1 MIFLINKGLEKGL
14 SFKIMESVRKG
25 KGLTP
30 EMEEAMIANGKLP
43 DWYID
48 SCKKIK
54 YMFPKAHAVAYVMMA
69 WRIAWF
75 KVYRPIAYY
84 CAFLGIRAKA
94 FDYEKM
100 CNGSDR
106 LKREMDILKQQAA
119 DKTISNKDEDLL
131 AAMKIVQEMYARGF
145 EFEKV
150 NLYESEAKLFHE
162 KNGKIQPSFTSIP
175 GLGENVAVAIETEA
189 KKKPFATIDEF
200 VERTGANKTVVQ
212 ILKDNGIL
220 DGIPESNQ
228 MSLFDDFNM

>member
-75 KVYRPIAYY
+75 KVYMPQAYY
-84 CAFLGIRAKA
+84 AAFLGIRAKA
-94 FDYEKM
+94 LDYEKM
-100 CNGSDR
+100 CNGIER
-106 LKREMDILKQQAA
+106 VNKEIEILKEQAA
-119 DKTISNKDEDLL
+119 QKIISNKDEDLL
-131 AAMKIVQEMYARGF
+131 GVLKIVQELYARGL
-145 EFEKV
+145 EFAKID
-150 NLYESEAKLFHE
+150 LYKSKGKLFQVTDD
-162 KNGKIQPSFTSIP
+162 GKILPSFMAIP
-175 GLGENVAVAIETEA
+175 GLGENVALAIEDEA

-200 VERTGANKTVVQ
+200 VERTKANKTVVE
-212 ILKDNGIL
+212 ILKANGIL
-220 DGIPESNQ
+220 EGIPESNQ
-228 MSLFDDFNM
+228 ISLFDMAF